1 MQNESHVTVLLFKA
15 AKCTACPL
23 KQTLALVHLQ
33 SCCLLWQCM
42 INISNPFM
50 HRRAESKTSSGAR
63 VNRYDSFHN
72 GITIWDWETR
82 CLKFSTLAL
91 CTVLNSLEVNVLWP
105 LTDILHRMYPLLC
118 CILEQAHWVSLVK
131 EYSSGCRIPRFLLLW
146 RQNLMVYI
154 HNNHPIGNMSV
165 QASLICYETKYH
177 VGPSWWCNLWIYH
190 LLGNQSNLGWRQCL
204 RLV

>member
-1 MQNESHVTVLLFKA
+1 MPLETSQITVMHMVPIKWQPWRKLLSIHQMNSFYWLYSVAGECRTSLHVTVLLFKA

-23 KQTLALVHLQ
+23 RQTLALVHLQ

-131 EYSSGCRIPRFLLLW
+131 EYSSGCRIPKFLL
-146 RQNLMVYI
+146 R
-154 HNNHPIGNMSV
+154 
-165 QASLICYETKYH
+165 T
-177 VGPSWWCNLWIYH
+177 
-190 LLGNQSNLGWRQCL
+190 
-204 RLV
+204 